1 MGVLCSIRRGAHWV
15 VNLRYFDFFIMVVI
29 SLSSIALAAE
39 DPVWDLAPR
48 NKILNY
54 FDYAFT
60 GVFTIE
66 MVLKIIDLGIILHP
80 GSYLR
85 EFWNIMDAVVVICA
99 MVSFAFDM
107 SGSSA
112 GQNLSTIKS
121 LRVLRVLRPLK
132 TIKRVPKLKAVFDCV
147 VNSLKNVINILI
159 VYILFQF
166 IFAVIAV
173 QLFNGKF
180 FFCTDES
187 KYTKEDCQWVPLSS
201 INMFQMWAFAF
212 LITERSSLRYVNEEL
227 ETCAFSQK

>member
-1 MGVLCSIRRGAHWV
+1 M
-15 VNLRYFDFFIMVVI
+15 NFRYFDFFIIVVI
-29 SLSSIALAAE
+29 LLSSIALAAE
-39 DPVWDLAPR
+39 NPLEKQND
-48 NKILNY
+48 ILKY

-60 GVFTIE
+60 SVFTIE

-99 MVSFAFDM
+99 MVSIGFDIYYFFN
-107 SGSSA
+107 GSVSQNDDKVHSSKSSTS
-112 GQNLSTIKS
+112 QNLSTIKS

-180 FFCTDES
+180 YYCTDES
-187 KYTKEDCQWVPLSS
+187 KYTQEDC
-201 INMFQMWAFAF
+201 
-212 LITERSSLRYVNEEL
+212 
-227 ETCAFSQK
+227 K

>member
-1 MGVLCSIRRGAHWV
+1 MIRFFCPFCSVRRAAHWV

-39 DPVWDLAPR
+39 DPVWEDAPR
-48 NKILNY
+48 NRILNY

-66 MVLKIIDLGIILHP
+66 MVLKIVDLGVILHP

-107 SGSSA
+107 TGIAGSA

-180 FFCTDES
+180 FYCTDES
-187 KYTKEDCQWVPLSS
+187 KYTEVDC
-201 INMFQMWAFAF
+201 
-212 LITERSSLRYVNEEL
+212 
-227 ETCAFSQK
+227 K